1 MILDTDKIR
10 VSSNSCKVLF
20 HLHRPPLPTDGGDK
34 QRLMGMLNYFRDR
47 RDSLTVDGFGG
58 NTKGRTEW
66 TEKDAALLK
75 PYLNSFQYY
84 RGEADLVDFVYSRS
98 KSFYYQKFLRQQL
111 PIDTDYF
118 APPNYV
124 RFVKKLVRQ
133 NRYDYLWLNYIEYA
147 ALAIELKKH
156 PDLDLKIAID
166 IHDLGCQGR
175 VAIDDIE
182 YLQKLKFD
190 YQANLVKEGNL
201 LDKFD
206 RVIVNSEAEK
216 NVLSSYIATEKLILI
231 PHLLE
236 TVNSNNI
243 PPYARRKFDYDILF
257 VGTGR
262 SPNVN
267 AINFFL
273 QDILPHIIEHKPDVL
288 LALVGSIGKA
298 IKIPRKLSK
307 NVIDIGYVEDI
318 ASIYLSSKIN
328 ICPLLKGAGTK
339 VKLQEALAYGLPIV
353 TTTVGASG
361 LKLKNN
367 VNCYIVDEARAFASK
382 ILILLDNE
390 QMCQN
395 FSATANVTYE
405 KHYAK
410 KQIYKKLDNL
420 LEICSS

>member
-1 MILDTDKIR
+1 MSSIR
-10 VSSNSCKVLF
+10 SQILF

-34 QRLMGMLNYFRDR
+34 QRLMGILNYFRDR
-47 RDSLTVDGFGG
+47 HNLLLVDGFGG
-58 NTKGRTEW
+58 NIKGRTEW
-66 TEKDAALLK
+66 TEQGVTPLDS
-75 PYLNSFQYY
+75 YFNSFQYY
-84 RGEADLVDFVYSRS
+84 EGEANLVDFVYSRS
-98 KSFYYQKFLRQQL
+98 KSFYYQKLLKQQL

-133 NRYDYLWLNYIEYA
+133 KKYDYLWINYIEYA
-147 ALAIELKKH
+147 ALAIQLKKH
-156 PDLDLKIAID
+156 LDLKIVID

-175 VAIDDIE
+175 VTLDDLE

-190 YQANLVKEGNL
+190 YQANLIKEGNL
-201 LDKFD
+201 LNKFD
-206 RVIVNSEAEK
+206 RIIVNSEQEK
-216 NVLSSYIATEKLILI
+216 NVLSSYIATEKLTLI

-243 PPYARRKFDYDILF
+243 SPYNQRQFNYDLLF

-273 QDILPHIIEHKPDVL
+273 RDILPHIIEHKSDVL

-298 IKIPRKLSK
+298 VEIPPELSK
-307 NVIDIGYVEDI
+307 NAIDIGYVEDL

-339 VKLQEALAYGLPIV
+339 VKLQEALAYAVPIV

-361 LKLKNN
+361 LKLENN
-367 VNCYIVDEARAFASK
+367 VNCYIADEAKVFATK
-382 ILILLDNE
+382 ILTLLNNK
-390 QMCQN
+390 QTCQS
-395 FSATANVTYE
+395 FSAAASLTYK

-410 KQIYKKLDNL
+410 EQVYKKLDNL
-420 LEICSS
+420 LQI

>member
-1 MILDTDKIR
+1 MSSIRSKI
-10 VSSNSCKVLF
+10 LF

-47 RDSLTVDGFGG
+47 HNLLLVDGFGG

-75 PYLNSFQYY
+75 PYFNSFQYY
-84 RGEADLVDFVYSRS
+84 RGEADPVDFIYSRS
-98 KSFYYQKFLRQQL
+98 KSFYYQKILKQQL

-133 NRYDYLWLNYIEYA
+133 KGYDYFWLNYIEYA
-147 ALAIELKKH
+147 ALAIQLKKH
-156 PDLDLKIAID
+156 FNLKIVID

-175 VAIDDIE
+175 IAIDDLE

-201 LDKFD
+201 LNKFD
-206 RVIVNSEAEK
+206 RIIVNSEEEK
-216 NVLSSYIATEKLILI
+216 NVLSSYVATEKLILI

-236 TVNSNNI
+236 TVDSNNI
-243 PPYARRKFDYDILF
+243 LAYDRRKFNYDLLF

-262 SPNVN
+262 SPNVS

-273 QDILPHIIEHKPDVL
+273 RDILPYIVERKPDVS

-298 IKIPRKLSK
+298 VKIPHELSK
-307 NVIDIGYVEDI
+307 NAIDIGYVEDI

-339 VKLQEALAYGLPIV
+339 VKLQEALAYAVPIV

-361 LKLKNN
+361 LKLENN
-367 VNCYIVDEARAFASK
+367 VNCYITDEAKVFATK
-382 ILILLDNE
+382 ILTLLNNE
-390 QMCQN
+390 QTCHS
-395 FSATANVTYE
+395 FSAAASLTYK

-410 KQIYKKLDNL
+410 KQVYRKLDNL
-420 LEICSS
+420 FKI